1 MFIQAHSAE
10 FKIAKMCSVLK
21 VSRAGYYAWIK
32 RPVSK
37 RDKDNK
43 ALLQDIKEVYKAS
56 NNTYGS
62 IKIRKSIESKRRD
75 DRNCK
80 LLRINHKR
88 IETIMRKNEI
98 KSKVKKKYKATTD
111 SKHNLPVAENI
122 LNREFASTKPNEK
135 MVSDITYVPT
145 DEGWLYVAGIMDLCG
160 SKIVGLSMS
169 DRMTKQLVMN
179 ALHDA
184 YRTSGRP
191 NMTILHSDRG
201 SQYCSYAYQEQLKKY
216 GYICSMS
223 RKGNCWDN
231 APMESFWG
239 KMKQEWLNDQKFRT
253 RDEAKSKIFE
263 YIMVFYNR
271 KRLHA
276 SYDYKTPEE
285 YYREKLLS
293 RDAA

>member
-1 MFIQAHSAE
+1 MFIQAHNAE
-10 FKIAKMCSVLK
+10 FKIAKMCSILG
-21 VSRAGYYAWIK
+21 VSRAGYYAWIN

-37 RDKDNK
+37 REKDNK
-43 ALLQDIKEVYKAS
+43 ALLKDIREVFKAS

-62 IKIRKSIESKRRD
+62 IKIRKTLEAKNTAG
-75 DRNCK
+75 RNCK

-88 IETIMRKNEI
+88 IEQIMHKNEI
-98 KSKVKKKYKATTD
+98 RSKVKKKYKATTD
-111 SKHNLPVAENI
+111 SNHNLPVAENL
-122 LNREFASTKPNEK
+122 LNREFESTKPNEK
-135 MVSDITYVPT
+135 LVSDITYVPT

-160 SKIVGLSMS
+160 GKLVGLSMS
-169 DRMTKQLVMN
+169 DRMTKQLVIN

-184 YRTSGRP
+184 YKTSGRP
-191 NMTILHSDRG
+191 HKAILHSDRG
-201 SQYCSYAYQEQLKKY
+201 SQYCSYAYQEQLTKY

-239 KMKQEWLNDQKFRT
+239 KMKQEWLNDQKFKT
-253 RDEAKSKIFE
+253 RAEAKSKIFE
-263 YIMVFYNR
+263 YIMIFYNR

-285 YYREKLLS
+285 YYKEKLLIKN
-293 RDAA
+293 AA